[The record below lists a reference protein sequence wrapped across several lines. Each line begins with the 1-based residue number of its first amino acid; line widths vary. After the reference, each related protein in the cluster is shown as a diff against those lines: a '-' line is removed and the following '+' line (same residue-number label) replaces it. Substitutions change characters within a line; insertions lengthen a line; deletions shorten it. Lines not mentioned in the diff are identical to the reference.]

1 MQRKKQDVVNATF
14 YFWKTI
20 WFIKMP
26 YALCRDFNN
35 TEKISNQEL
44 RDTTANEDIQ
54 FNQWTT

>member
-1 MQRKKQDVVNATF
+1 MS
-14 YFWKTI
+14 
-20 WFIKMP
+20 